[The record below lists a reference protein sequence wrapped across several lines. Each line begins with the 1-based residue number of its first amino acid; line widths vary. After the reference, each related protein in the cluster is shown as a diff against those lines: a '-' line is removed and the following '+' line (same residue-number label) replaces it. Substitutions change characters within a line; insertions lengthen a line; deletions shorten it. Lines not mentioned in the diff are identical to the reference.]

1 MLIPT
6 KYNIFEFS
14 DGGLKGKFCPIND
27 NNDLSRNRPKG
38 RNLSFSASATV
49 SEIRDSFFLVTFQ
62 AFSFS
67 NPGKEFL
74 VPWIRNFKLSQKS
87 NNLWNFFLHP
97 DQKVYAGEEKKQNL
111 WSDFK
116 QICSKRSN
124 LIGRRK
130 SME

>member
-1 MLIPT
+1 MKDMLIPT

-14 DGGLKGKFCPIND
+14 DCGVIGKTCPIND
-27 NNDLSRNRPKG
+27 NLSRNRPKG

-74 VPWIRNFKLSQKS
+74 VP
-87 NNLWNFFLHP
+87 
-97 DQKVYAGEEKKQNL
+97 
-111 WSDFK
+111 
-116 QICSKRSN
+116 
-124 LIGRRK
+124 
-130 SME
+130 